1 MTMDST
7 MQRHIIDCGTDI
19 RSALERINRLPGG
32 AMTLF
37 VCAADGSVA
46 GSLTDGDIRRG
57 LLGGA
62 SLADSVDTVMRGGF
76 LFLADGKDPLAV
88 IDEARR
94 RGVSMLPRLDN
105 AGRLAGIADLR
116 SLRSVLPLDA
126 VIMAGG
132 KGMRLRPLTLTTP
145 KPLLPVGGKPII
157 DHNVELLRRYGI
169 DDIFVTVNYRH
180 ELIERH
186 FASAAPAVTC
196 VRETEPLGTFGS
208 LSIVPRLRHDNV
220 AVMNADLLTDIDF
233 EAMYRRH
240 TGSGA
245 ALTVAVVPYTVS
257 VPYAIIGTNDDDDT
271 VTSIDEKPTYNY
283 FANAGVYILKKTLVG
298 IMPAN
303 RRMDATDFIDL
314 LLKRGGK
321 VAYYPIDGTW
331 TDIGSPD
338 DYRCV
343 CERMSHTPK
352 S

>member
-1 MTMDST
+1 
-7 MQRHIIDCGTDI
+7 
-19 RSALERINRLPGG
+19 
-32 AMTLF
+32 MTLF
-37 VCAADGSVA
+37 VRASDGSIS

-62 SLADSVDTVMRGGF
+62 SLTDSVDIVMRSGF
-76 LFLADGKDPLAV
+76 LFLSDGKDSLAV

-94 RGVSMLPRLDN
+94 RGVSMLPRLDS
-105 AGRLAGIADLR
+105 AGHLIGIADLR

-132 KGMRLRPLTLTTP
+132 KGVRLRPLTLTTP

-157 DHNVELLRRYGI
+157 DHNVELLQRYGI
-169 DDIFVTVNYRH
+169 GNIFVTVNYMH
-180 ELIERH
+180 EMIERH

-196 VRETEPLGTFGS
+196 VLEPAPLGTFGS
-208 LSIVPRLRHDNV
+208 LSLVPQLRHDHV

-240 TGSGA
+240 TDSGA
-245 ALTVAVVPYTVS
+245 ALTVAVIPYTVS
-257 VPYAIIGTNDDDDT
+257 VPYAIIGTNDDDDNT
-271 VTSIDEKPTYNY
+271 VTSIEEKPTYNY
-283 FANAGVYILKKTLVG
+283 FANAGVYILRKSLID

-303 RRMDATDFIDL
+303 KRIDATDFIDR
-314 LLKRGGK
+314 LLKRGEK

-343 CERMSHTPK
+343 CERMSHTHK